1 MGFSRPHVRK
11 GTGAKT
17 DGGSVMK
24 DNRFIVQQQKDGS
37 FRARFADG
45 FRTSRRGFLKAS
57 GLAALS
63 IGSMT
68 FLSACGPAA
77 EGTSSA
83 NSSSNSESSSS
94 TSSFAADGTLRVG
107 MEAAYAPYN
116 WQVSEESDYT
126 IPIENVDGA
135 YADGYDIQFAK
146 KIGEALSV
154 SPVAVKMS
162 FDGLVDACKNG
173 QIDIICAG
181 MTATDERRNSID
193 FSDPYIEDTISVI
206 TKSDSKYASATSLSD
221 LSGAAVM
228 GQQSTFYDDVID
240 QIPNVNH
247 LTPREYVPDV
257 VSALE
262 SGEADAITYSTYSA
276 PKLLE
281 SYTDLVVCPITD
293 GFTGDEAEN
302 DANVGIAKGQEDI
315 LDEINKAID
324 AVSDDERTAIWDA
337 CMDRQ
342 PQ

>member
-1 MGFSRPHVRK
+1 
-11 GTGAKT
+11 
-17 DGGSVMK
+17 MK
-24 DNRFIVQQQKDGS
+24 DERLIGKQQIGNEATTKAVDGLK
-37 FRARFADG
+37 
-45 FRTSRRGFLKAS
+45 TSRRSFFKVS
-57 GLAALS
+57 GLAALTL
-63 IGSMT
+63 GGMT
-68 FLSACGPAA
+68 FLTACGPAA
-77 EGTSSA
+77 EGTSSG
-83 NSSSNSESSSS
+83 SSSTNTGSSSS
-94 TSSFAADGTLRVG
+94 SSSSFAADGTMRVG

-181 MTATDERRNSID
+181 MTATDERRKSID
-193 FSDPYIEDTISVI
+193 FSDPYIEDTISVV
-206 TKSDSKYASATSLSD
+206 TKSDSKYASATSLDD
-221 LSGAAVM
+221 LAGAAVM

-240 QIPNVNH
+240 QIPDVNH

-281 SYTDLVVCPITD
+281 SYPDLVVCPITD
-293 GFTGDEAEN
+293 GFTGDEAKN
-302 DANVGIAKGQEDI
+302 DANVGIAKGQDDI

-324 AVSDDERTAIWDA
+324 AVSDEERTTIWDA